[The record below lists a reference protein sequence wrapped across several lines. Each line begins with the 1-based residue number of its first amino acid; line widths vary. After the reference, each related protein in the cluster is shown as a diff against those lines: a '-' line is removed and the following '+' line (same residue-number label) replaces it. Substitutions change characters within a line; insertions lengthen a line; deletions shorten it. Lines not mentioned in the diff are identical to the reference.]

1 MWFVTYNFDDVP
13 SEITVRDY
21 LYLIDQSEVTAAEAA
36 NIITV
41 YRYSQ
46 GNMTDTDGNLQY
58 LTGRL
63 LFMCENAI
71 KINDTV
77 YYVINEYYQDDNS
90 NSMMKTGYIYAVS
103 TVDDTDYGIIKV
115 NSDGDYIY
123 TRVN

>member
-1 MWFVTYNFDDVP
+1 MMPLGSSTLQFVTYNFDDVP

-63 LFMCENAI
+63 LFMCENGKRI
-71 KINDTV
+71 VRRKQN
-77 YYVINEYYQDDNS
+77 
-90 NSMMKTGYIYAVS
+90 AVQKFS
-103 TVDDTDYGIIKV
+103 IVTTIELLHPKMCWIL
-115 NSDGDYIY
+115 N
-123 TRVN
+123 